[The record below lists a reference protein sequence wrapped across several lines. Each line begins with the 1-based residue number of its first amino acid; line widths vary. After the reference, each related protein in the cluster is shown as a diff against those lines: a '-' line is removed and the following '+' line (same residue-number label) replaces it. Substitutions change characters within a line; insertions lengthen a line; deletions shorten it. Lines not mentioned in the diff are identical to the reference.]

1 MSARSLP
8 PSPNLDQLKRQ
19 AKELLRRQPLLG
31 RLRDAQRAL
40 AQEYGFDSWD
50 ALRTHVESVG
60 ASRGDDQTRRPGIRR
75 RPRHMGH
82 THRIGGRRRCRAPSV
97 T

>member
-1 MSARSLP
+1 MSVRSLP

-19 AKELLRRQPLLG
+19 AKELLRREPRLG

-50 ALRTHVESVG
+50 ALRTHVELIGS
-60 ASRGDDQTRRPGIRR
+60 ASRAMIKPDGLECEEDRGLELFLTGP
-75 RPRHMGH
+75 
-82 THRIGGRRRCRAPSV
+82 
-97 T
+97 